1 MDIAAHNAT
10 VDWVTARGECRGS
23 SSVMTASSL
32 QPTHPCLW
40 KHAASFHLLTGTY
53 WPPAGTRQK
62 YKNFIFLNS
71 SVRGPFTP
79 HYLPPGWQ
87 WTQALTSRLSDT
99 VKVRGSSFICQ
110 KLVGHTSGC
119 QAVRTELLCSRA

>member
-1 MDIAAHNAT
+1 ML
-10 VDWVTARGECRGS
+10 TA
-23 SSVMTASSL
+23 MY
-32 QPTHPCLW
+32 Q
-40 KHAASFHLLTGTY
+40 LTGAR

-99 VKVRGSSFICQ
+99 VKVRASRLLHGRQAHLSSARLRTRMC
-110 KLVGHTSGC
+110 TC
-119 QAVRTELLCSRA
+119 VRA

>member
-10 VDWVTARGECRGS
+10 VDWVTAKGECRGIS
-23 SSVMTASSL
+23 IVPAQQSATRSCHQTHTAPASV
-32 QPTHPCLW
+32 
-40 KHAASFHLLTGTY
+40 LTGAH

-71 SVRGPFTP
+71 SVRGPFIP

-99 VKVRGSSFICQ
+99 VKVRAAGCRVV
-110 KLVGHTSGC
+110 LVNR
-119 QAVRTELLCSRA
+119 AVRLSTRAYSCIRA